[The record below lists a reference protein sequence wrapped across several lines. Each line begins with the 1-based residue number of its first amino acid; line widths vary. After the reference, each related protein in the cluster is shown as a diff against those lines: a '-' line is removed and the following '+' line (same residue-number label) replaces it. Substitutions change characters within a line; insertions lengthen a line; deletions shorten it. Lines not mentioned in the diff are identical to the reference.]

1 MKMKKTISTIVVV
14 LFTISSWG
22 QSTLIPINIE
32 MSSIH
37 WVGKK
42 VTGQHD
48 GIINLISGALEIN
61 EGILV
66 GGQFEVDM
74 TSITVQDLSGEY
86 KEKLEGHLKSDDFF
100 AVESFPT
107 ASLVITQAEKKME
120 NHYAVTADLS
130 VRGITHA
137 VNFEMHL
144 VDNSASSKVIID
156 RSKYN
161 VKFRSGSFF
170 ENLGDNLI
178 YDDFELDVVLK
189 Y

>member
-74 TSITVQDLSGEY
+74 TSITVQDLSGDY

-100 AVESFPT
+100 CSGIIPNRFFGYYPSREKNGK
-107 ASLVITQAEKKME
+107 SLCRNGRFI
-120 NHYAVTADLS
+120 
-130 VRGITHA
+130 G
-137 VNFEMHL
+137 
-144 VDNSASSKVIID
+144 
-156 RSKYN
+156 
-161 VKFRSGSFF
+161 
-170 ENLGDNLI
+170 
-178 YDDFELDVVLK
+178 
-189 Y
+189 

>member
-48 GIINLISGALEIN
+48 GIINLISGELEIN

-130 VRGITHA
+130 VRGITHP

-189 Y
+189 F

>member
-1 MKMKKTISTIVVV
+1 MKKTISTIVVV

-130 VRGITHA
+130 VRGITRT

-189 Y
+189 F

>member
-14 LFTISSWG
+14 LFTISSWS
-22 QSTLIPINIE
+22 QSNLIPINPEI
-32 MSSIH
+32 SSIH

-48 GIINLISGALEIN
+48 GIVNLKSGVIEITDGN
-61 EGILV
+61 LV

-74 TSITVQDLSGEY
+74 NSITVQDLSGEY

-100 AVESFPT
+100 GVESFPT
-107 ASLVITQAEKKME
+107 ASLVITKTEKKME

-130 VRGITHA
+130 VRGITHP

-144 VDNSASSKVIID
+144 ANNTASSKVIID

-178 YDDFELDVVLK
+178 YDDFELEVVLK

>member
-1 MKMKKTISTIVVV
+1 MKKKIALLGMILTSLT
-14 LFTISSWG
+14 LWS
-22 QSTLIPINIE
+22 QSRMIPINTSESNIQ
-32 MSSIH
+32 

-42 VTGQHD
+42 VTGQHN
-48 GIINLISGALEIN
+48 GTINLQSGVLEMTA
-61 EGILV
+61 GVLS
-66 GGQFEVDM
+66 GGQFEVNM
-74 TSITVQDLSGEY
+74 TTISCQDLSGEY
-86 KEKLEGHLKSDDFF
+86 KNKLDGHLKSDDFF
-100 AVESFPT
+100 GVESFPT
-107 ASLVITQAEKKME
+107 ASLVITKTEKKME

-130 VRGITHA
+130 VRGITHP

-144 VDNSASSKVIID
+144 ANNTASSKVIID

-178 YDDFELDVVLK
+178 YDDFELEVVLK